1 MVVVQTVHAAL
12 LPSTTT
18 TRRRA
23 SPRRLPRRS
32 PICARGGSRSS
43 SGQGAGPSETSPSR
57 GHENGR
63 VQEALARVAEIQIL
77 KVRIASF
84 LDDCSEN
91 LLWLAENADAELD
104 ATAQDGLRMLDGAAG
119 DEIMERMYCNLGH
132 FDEPQTEKWIDLIGL
147 GIDEGASVE
156 SIGEEAKH
164 EHVPDVLVAKESGW
178 YRTRRNVY
186 LGVMGLIWVGLMQT
200 TVFAAPYVELDKFAA
215 LCLIFLALIVQ
226 VCFKEE
232 TDKEQVCV
240 NHETEISGRQK

>member
-1 MVVVQTVHAAL
+1 MVAVQTVHAAL

-18 TRRRA
+18 TRRRP
-23 SPRRLPRRS
+23 SPGRLPRRS
-32 PICARGGSRSS
+32 PIRARAGS
-43 SGQGAGPSETSPSR
+43 SETSSPR
-57 GHENGR
+57 GRENWR
-63 VQEALARVAEIQIL
+63 VQEALARVAEIQVL

-104 ATAQDGLRMLDGAAG
+104 ATAQDGLRVLDLDGAAD
-119 DEIMERMYCNLGH
+119 DEIMERLYCKLGR
-132 FDEPQTEKWIDLIGL
+132 FDDAQAEKWMDLIGL
-147 GIDEGASVE
+147 GIDEGVSVE

-164 EHVPDVLVAKESGW
+164 EHVLVARESGR

-200 TVFAAPYVELDKFAA
+200 TVFAAPNVELDKFAA
-215 LCLIFLALIVQ
+215 LCLIFLAHIVQ

-232 TDKEQVCV
+232 TDKKQACV
-240 NHETEISGRQK
+240 NHETQISGRQR

>member
-1 MVVVQTVHAAL
+1 MVAVQTVHAAL

-23 SPRRLPRRS
+23 SPGRLPRRS
-32 PICARGGSRSS
+32 PIRARAGS
-43 SGQGAGPSETSPSR
+43 SETSSPR
-57 GHENGR
+57 GRENWR
-63 VQEALARVAEIQIL
+63 VQEALARVAEIQVL

-104 ATAQDGLRMLDGAAG
+104 ATAQDGLRVLDLDDAAG
-119 DEIMERMYCNLGH
+119 DEIMERLYCKLGH
-132 FDEPQTEKWIDLIGL
+132 FDEAQAEEKWIELIGL

-156 SIGEEAKH
+156 SIGEEARH
-164 EHVPDVLVAKESGW
+164 EHVPDALVAKEESGR
-178 YRTRRNVY
+178 YRTRRNIY

-200 TVFAAPYVELDKFAA
+200 TVFAAPNVELVKFAA
-215 LCLIFLALIVQ
+215 LCLIFLAHIVQ

-232 TDKEQVCV
+232 TDKKQVCV
-240 NHETEISGRQK
+240 NHETQISGRQR